1 MNETDRVRLRE
12 GRGSESGRMWSRR
25 RVRARGRW
33 NRWGGYDSHA
43 PCPSWL
49 RGERKMSE
57 TKTRNAPL
65 DSLRTP
71 GGKQAIRDEE
81 KEERKTKQKAI

>member
-1 MNETDRVRLRE
+1 MAVCGVGGE
-12 GRGSESGRMWSRR
+12 SEPG
-25 RVRARGRW
+25 GGGTGG
-33 NRWGGYDSHA
+33 GGYDSHA